1 MDQDD
6 TKGQDKRN
14 WRERLGIGAQ
24 GNSAQGNASPVT
36 NGAQGSR
43 DLPKISSDFRKEP
56 APARIAPRP
65 AAAAPHSSA
74 PHSSA
79 PHSLAQRPAVVAP
92 AVRPAPMAPRANA
105 KVINPAPASP
115 DKLAE
120 RLRSQR
126 DASTKLAEQRV
137 QAAKQRGE
145 IPAAPAQQRPQ
156 AAQPGAAKPKF
167 AFAEEGE
174 AKAVAALTPAP
185 LRPAS
190 PPPVPLQNQQPVSP
204 QLLPARPP
212 LGGGVP
218 PIVPAFQ
225 PRPQSSP
232 SAFQPQAPLGYPQG
246 YPQAGQMPPGFPQ
259 GYGQQP
265 VPPYRPI
272 DPASGYAPP
281 PGYMPQQRGFAVP
294 PQQGG
299 FAPQS
304 GPRLNLPPRP
314 TPGLNSN
321 YQPQQ
326 DFGAAQP
333 QPTENYVPNSRL
345 GRPPLRGPVAP
356 QVSEEGY
363 EEEPF
368 EDAPQP
374 TRTAARPTS
383 NDYQQAYREAE
394 YGYEEDAPRSKAPWI
409 LASLLL
415 LALLIAGLGVLGYQK
430 YWKPM
435 LTGQTT
441 AQDVPA
447 VNAPETPAKVEA
459 EQPAATPS
467 AGGAATTKKQIYDR
481 IVGDQEILGGEVS
494 TPAETPAAIP
504 EPTTEAPA
512 VPAPLPPA
520 GSGTEDAVPLPIPP
534 PPGGAGEQQGST
546 DPASEKQSAELITPA
561 AGESQ
566 AAVVADIPLAPS
578 PVANPPAPGEIAAAK
593 PVTRSLINDP
603 VVSGTEAISDV
614 SDADLAIE
622 KKKTEKKKAQAVKDK
637 VVSPKLGSKPVV
649 LVPPAQ
655 KPKRV
660 AQKQL
665 DSGVASNDSVDAGGG
680 LFDDAPVVAQAP
692 VVPLEPPVKKKRTLA
707 DLFKKSTVDAP
718 AQDQVATIDPP
729 VIPAQKPKLI
739 APQVQPAE
747 QASITEGGNFVVQLA
762 SFRTRQEAT
771 TEFARLKA
779 KNSGS
784 LGQFSPIISEAKVGG
799 STRFRLSVGR
809 MASEAQANA
818 VCSSLFAGG
827 ERDCLVKRR

>member
-24 GNSAQGNASPVT
+24 GNAAAPVT
-36 NGAQGSR
+36 NGAQGTK
-43 DLPKISSDFRKEP
+43 DLPKISNDFRKDPPP
-56 APARIAPRP
+56 AAGRPMPPRVAPRP
-65 AAAAPHSSA
+65 
-74 PHSSA
+74 
-79 PHSLAQRPAVVAP
+79 VVAAP
-92 AVRPAPMAPRANA
+92 AVRPAPMAPRANPKA
-105 KVINPAPASP
+105 INPAPASP

-137 QAAKQRGE
+137 QVAKQRAE
-145 IPAAPAQQRPQ
+145 IPPMPSPPQPRPQ
-156 AAQPGAAKPKF
+156 AAIPAGAPKPKF
-167 AFAEEGE
+167 TFAEESE
-174 AKAVAALTPAP
+174 AKAALAPAP
-185 LRPAS
+185 QRPTT
-190 PPPVPLQNQQPVSP
+190 PPALAPQNQQPIQP
-204 QLLPARPP
+204 QLSPARPP

-218 PIVPAFQ
+218 PVVPAFQ
-225 PRPQSSP
+225 PRPQP
-232 SAFQPQAPLGYPQG
+232 QQQPPFQPQAPLGYPQ
-246 YPQAGQMPPGFPQ
+246 AGQMPPGYPQ

-272 DPASGYAPP
+272 DPASGYAPQ
-281 PGYMPQQRGFAVP
+281 PGYVPQQRGFGVP

-299 FAPQS
+299 FAPPS

-326 DFGAAQP
+326 EFGAPQQQAPGNYAQ
-333 QPTENYVPNSRL
+333 NSRL
-345 GRPPLRGPVAP
+345 SRQPLRGPAPPQPQDEGYDEESFDEAP
-356 QVSEEGY
+356 QAARG
-363 EEEPF
+363 
-368 EDAPQP
+368 
-374 TRTAARPTS
+374 AARPTS

-394 YGYEEDAPRSKAPWI
+394 YGYEEEAPRSKAPWI

-435 LTGQTT
+435 ITGQTT
-441 AQDVPA
+441 TQEVPA
-447 VNAPETPAKVEA
+447 VAAPETPAKVEA

-467 AGGAATTKKQIYDR
+467 AGGATPTKKQIYDR

-504 EPTTEAPA
+504 EPTPTDQV
-512 VPAPLPPA
+512 VPTPIPPA
-520 GSGTEDAVPLPIPP
+520 GGGTDDAAPLPIPP
-534 PPGGAGEQQGST
+534 PPGGTGGQQGSLE
-546 DPASEKQSAELITPA
+546 PASEKQSAELITPA

-566 AAVVADIPLAPS
+566 AAVVAETPVSPT
-578 PVANPPAPGEIAAAK
+578 PVADPPAPGEIAAA
-593 PVTRSLINDP
+593 PPATRSLATDP
-603 VVSGTEAISDV
+603 VVTGTEAISDATDTDPV
-614 SDADLAIE
+614 IE
-622 KKKTEKKKAQAVKDK
+622 KKKIEKKKIQPVKEK
-637 VVSPKLGSKPVV
+637 VASTKLGSKPVV
-649 LVPPAQ
+649 LVPPA
-655 KPKRV
+655 KNTKLV
-660 AQKQL
+660 APKQL
-665 DSGVASNDSVDAGGG
+665 DGGIASNDSGDTGGG
-680 LFDDAPVVAQAP
+680 LFGDEPVAGATP
-692 VVPLEPPVKKKRTLA
+692 VVPTVPPVKKKRTLA
-707 DLFKKSTVDAP
+707 DLFRKTPVDDP

-729 VIPAQKPKLI
+729 ASPLQKPKNI
-739 APQVQPAE
+739 APETPPIE
-747 QASITEGGNFVVQLA
+747 QASTATGGDFVVQLA

-779 KNSGS
+779 RNAGA
-784 LGQFSPIISEAKVGG
+784 LGQFSPIISEANVGG

-809 MASEAQANA
+809 MNSQAQANA